1 MSRAV
6 PKAHYGRQPQH
17 SRFRAAPP
25 AWPARMNRPM
35 PLQSEF
41 RVSLCSQGPGHGEPR
56 KDRRHCFPGA
66 ATVFVSVSAICRRY
80 LDPPPAPHVFNNS
93 SHRSLV
99 TTGYTRQEPTVRQSI
114 ERRSEFAIDGAQTAA
129 ALYGIREPNTHVA
142 IGEEKPLAVFFRYP
156 SARLVVRFGCKK
168 CPIGA
173 EHRNFRL
180 RDFEARENSLAG
192 GAGGPEIQRSLNL

>member
-25 AWPARMNRPM
+25 AWPARMNRPI

-41 RVSLCSQGPGHGEPR
+41 RESLCSQGPGHGEPR

-114 ERRSEFAIDGAQTAA
+114 ERRSEFAIEGAQTAA
-129 ALYGIREPNTHVA
+129 ALYGIREPNDARGDWRSKATGV
-142 IGEEKPLAVFFRYP
+142 IFGYQ
-156 SARLVVRFGCKK
+156 SACVVVRFGAKS
-168 CPIGA
+168 A
-173 EHRNFRL
+173 RLARNTAIF
-180 RDFEARENSLAG
+180 G
-192 GAGGPEIQRSLNL
+192 